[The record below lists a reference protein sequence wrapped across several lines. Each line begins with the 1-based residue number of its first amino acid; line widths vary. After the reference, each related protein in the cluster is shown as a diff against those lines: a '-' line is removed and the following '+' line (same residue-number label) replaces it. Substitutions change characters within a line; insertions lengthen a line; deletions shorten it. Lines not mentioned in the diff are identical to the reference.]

1 MSENNYV
8 LSLDFHREYPKIKS
22 GKGIYMYKEDGTEI
36 IDGASGPVL
45 VSLGHGIE
53 EIADAM
59 REQAVTLAYA
69 HRDDCTTAV
78 LEESCKMICEAS
90 DYDLVKIFQ
99 VCGGSEANEMA
110 IKMARRYHIQ
120 RGNEGKYKILSRWQS
135 YHGISN
141 GALSISG
148 FAKRR
153 KGYEPYLPEMGHIQP
168 AYTYR
173 PWIEDDE
180 NYAINCARSLE
191 NEILAQGPD
200 TVAAFIAEPI
210 SGMSLCAAVPPPG
223 YFEEIRRICD
233 KYDVLLILDE
243 VMTGMGRTGKM
254 FAYKHFNIVPD
265 IVTMGKSISGGYFPL
280 AAVGITQKVYDG
292 MAEDNGNYPPGF
304 SWSGN
309 PLGAAVNVAV
319 MKYLKEHKL
328 IENCEKM
335 GDYLKEELTKRLS
348 HHPIVGDVRGKGLMV
363 GIELVKNKIT
373 KESFPM
379 SENIAPRV
387 QDAALEENMLIEASQ
402 GCNRGQAGDG
412 LVISPAFVVTKEEID
427 EIVTRVDKAITKVEK
442 ELELLN

>member
-1 MSENNYV
+1 MSDKNYV
-8 LSLDFHREYPKIKS
+8 LSLDFHREYPRVVS
-22 GKGIYMYKEDGTEI
+22 GKGIYMYKDDGTEI

-45 VSLGHGIE
+45 VSLGHGVE
-53 EIADAM
+53 EIADALKD
-59 REQAVTLAYA
+59 QAVKLAYA
-69 HRDDCTTAV
+69 HRDDCTTPV
-78 LEESCKMICEAS
+78 LEESCKMIVEAS
-90 DYDLVKIFQ
+90 DNDLAKIFQ

-120 RGNEGKYKILSRWQS
+120 RGKVGKYKILSRWQS

-141 GALSISG
+141 GALSVSG

-173 PWIEDDE
+173 PWIENDE

-210 SGMSLCAAVPPPG
+210 SGMSLCAAVPPEG

-265 IVTMGKSISGGYFPL
+265 IVTLGKSISGGYFPL

-292 MAEDNGNYPPGF
+292 MAENNGNFPPGF

-319 MKYLKEHKL
+319 MKYLKKHSL
-328 IENCEKM
+328 IENCAAM
-335 GDYLKEELTKRLS
+335 GEYLKEQLTEKLS
-348 HHPIVGDVRGKGLMV
+348 YHPTVGDVRGKGLMV
-363 GIELVKNKIT
+363 GIELVKDKDT

-379 SENIAPRV
+379 SECVAPRI
-387 QDAALEENMLIEASQ
+387 QEAALEENILIEASQ

-412 LVISPAFVVTKEEID
+412 LVISPAFVINKEQID
-427 EIVTRVDKAITKVEK
+427 EIVRRVDRAISKVEK
-442 ELELLN
+442 ELGY

>member
-1 MSENNYV
+1 MSDNNYV
-8 LSLDFHREYPKIKS
+8 LSLDFHREYPKVKS

-69 HRDDCTTAV
+69 HRDDCTTSV

-90 DYDLVKIFQ
+90 DYDLAKVFQ

-141 GALSISG
+141 GALSVSG

-180 NYAINCARSLE
+180 NYAVNCARSLE

-210 SGMSLCAAVPPPG
+210 SGMSLCAAVPPEG

-309 PLGAAVNVAV
+309 PLGAAVNIAV
-319 MKYLKEHKL
+319 LKYLKEHKL
-328 IENCEKM
+328 VENCAKM
-335 GDYLKEELTKRLS
+335 GEYLKQELTKKLS

-363 GIELVKNKIT
+363 GVELVKNKIT

-379 SENIAPRV
+379 SEKVAPRV

-427 EIVTRVDKAITKVEK
+427 EIVTRVDRAITKVEK
-442 ELELLN
+442 ELGFLS